1 MIAVTPE
8 SLILPPCRTHVCFMS
23 TKSDFSTP
31 QVESSEAVVQRQL
44 DAYNARD
51 LEALLGVYADDAQL
65 FEFPGTL
72 LAHGSNQL
80 RERFG
85 LRFKEPNLHARLLQ
99 RIVMG
104 RTVVDH
110 ERITRTFPE
119 GTGTLEMTMIYEVA
133 GGRIQRAWAIPGA
146 RSVDPARE

>member
-1 MIAVTPE
+1 
-8 SLILPPCRTHVCFMS
+8 MS
-23 TKSDFSTP
+23 TNPDFNPSP
-31 QVESSEAVVQRQL
+31 VETSESVVQRQL

-65 FEFPGTL
+65 FEFPSTL
-72 LAHGSNQL
+72 QAHGSHQL

-85 LRFKEPNLHARLLQ
+85 ARFKEPNLHAQLLQ

-119 GTGTLEMTMIYEVA
+119 GPGTLEMTMIYEVA

-146 RSVDPARE
+146 RSLDPAQE